1 MIELL
6 MSDVAI
12 LVFTSVGLAV
22 TAASIVRDARSQHQ
36 RAAIVTVPVPLLR
49 EKPARRRKLAA

>member
-12 LVFTSVGLAV
+12 LVFSSVGLAV
-22 TAASIVRDARSQHQ
+22 TAASIVRDARSEYQ
-36 RAAIVTVPVPLLR
+36 RAAIATLPVPLHHER
-49 EKPARRRKLAA
+49 PARRRKLAA